1 MLLLYLTIVIMFM
14 NINKYS
20 FYLFLD
26 FVSGHNVCDIN
37 FTAPKDSN
45 MQSLNS
51 KVLPHK
57 SNLRQS
63 QSYNKFPGQ
72 RNSHDP
78 R

>member
-1 MLLLYLTIVIMFM
+1 MCVMCI
-14 NINKYS
+14 KYFCFG
-20 FYLFLD
+20 FYLD
-26 FVSGHNVCDIN
+26 FVNNHVTDGSSFVV
-37 FTAPKDSN
+37 PKEPSV
-45 MQSLNS
+45 QSLNP

>member
-1 MLLLYLTIVIMFM
+1 MFFF
-14 NINKYS
+14 I
-20 FYLFLD
+20 LD
-26 FVSGHNVCDIN
+26 FVNSLSVTDGSFVGSKESGVQSIN
-37 FTAPKDSN
+37 P
-45 MQSLNS
+45 

-63 QSYNKFPGQ
+63 HSYNKFPSQ

>member
-1 MLLLYLTIVIMFM
+1 M
-14 NINKYS
+14 
-20 FYLFLD
+20 FLD
-26 FVSGHNVCDIN
+26 FISSLSVTDGSFVASKETGL
-37 FTAPKDSN
+37 
-45 MQSLNS
+45 QSMNP
-51 KVLPHK
+51 KVLPYK

>member
-1 MLLLYLTIVIMFM
+1 MNLLLYSYTLIYHFIFLLDFM
-14 NINKYS
+14 NNHTVTDGIFITPKE
-20 FYLFLD
+20 L
-26 FVSGHNVCDIN
+26 NVQ
-37 FTAPKDSN
+37 T
-45 MQSLNS
+45 LNP

>member
-1 MLLLYLTIVIMFM
+1 MNKNNSFIMNTF
-14 NINKYS
+14 NI
-20 FYLFLD
+20 FYFVVLLD
-26 FVSGHNVCDIN
+26 FANNHSVTDGN
-37 FTAPKDSN
+37 FVVPKDPN
-45 MQSLNS
+45 IQSLNP
-51 KVLPHK
+51 KVLSHK

>member
-1 MLLLYLTIVIMFM
+1 VNNHSVTDG
-14 NINKYS
+14 N
-20 FYLFLD
+20 
-26 FVSGHNVCDIN
+26 FVV
-37 FTAPKDSN
+37 PKDPN
-45 MQSLNS
+45 VQSLNP
-51 KVLPHK
+51 KVLSHK